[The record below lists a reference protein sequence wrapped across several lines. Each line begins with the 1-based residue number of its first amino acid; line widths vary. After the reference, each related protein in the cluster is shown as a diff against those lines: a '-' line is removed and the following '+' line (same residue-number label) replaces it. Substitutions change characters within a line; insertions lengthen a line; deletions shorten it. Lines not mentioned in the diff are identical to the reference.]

1 MRTLVLFLCAASLA
15 ACATTEDVV
24 PVNYVATAASQV
36 SGASAVQVNVVT
48 SDARTTNRGRISTK
62 LNGYGMEMA
71 AIRSQGEVTDI
82 VRGALESELKARGY
96 GLGAGAGGPR
106 VNAAVE
112 TFYADFD
119 VGMLA
124 GKAKGDV
131 KLTASVAAPGGAE
144 RYRTTVTGHAEKS
157 VQLASGKNAAAA
169 LSEALADALRKLF
182 GDQAFLQALR

>member
-1 MRTLVLFLCAASLA
+1 MRTLALFLCAASLA

-24 PVNYVATAASQV
+24 PVNYVPGAASQV
-36 SGASAVQVNVVT
+36 SGASAVQVSVTT

-82 VRGALESELKARGY
+82 VRGALESEFKARGY
-96 GLGAGAGGPR
+96 GLGAGGPT

-131 KLTASVAAPGGAE
+131 KLTASVSAPGGAE

-157 VQLASGKNAAAA
+157 VQLASGKNAAAS